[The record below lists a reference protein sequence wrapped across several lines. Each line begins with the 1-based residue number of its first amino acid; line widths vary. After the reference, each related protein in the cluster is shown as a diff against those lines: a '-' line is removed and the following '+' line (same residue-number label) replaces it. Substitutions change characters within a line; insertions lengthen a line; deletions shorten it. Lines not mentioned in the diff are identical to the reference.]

1 MFDYPLKS
9 YQAPPA
15 CGLPHIY
22 YALRPEDE
30 TAILVLENKEWPGD
44 HLMLNYKQCENIYYE
59 SLILENKECPH
70 LHYGVQNITNSLTII
85 EAQEKSTEL
94 IIKYLTN
101 HSINNSILEVGIGLG
116 TTLNKLQSCGYNV
129 KGISP
134 HLDQITQSNIFK
146 ISFEDY
152 ITTDTYNHILFQESA
167 QYIDP
172 SIIVS
177 KSYSLL
183 EKQGQLLIMD
193 EFSTEIIPEVE
204 KLIEGMFKIEDLKD
218 LTKKAKGS
226 ITYLIKVIEK
236 HRNNITSSRKG
247 HIDGLLHLLKIRESE
262 YNNGTYKYLL
272 VSLIKK

>member
-1 MFDYPLKS
+1 MFGYPLKS
-9 YQAPPA
+9 HQAPPA
-15 CGLPHIY
+15 CDLPHIY

-44 HLMLNYKQCENIYYE
+44 HLMFNYPFNIYYE
-59 SLILENKECPH
+59 SLVLENKECPY
-70 LHYGVQNITNSLTII
+70 LHYGVQNITNSLTAI

-134 HLDQITQSNIFK
+134 DLDQVTQSNMLHT
-146 ISFEDY
+146 SFEGY

-236 HRNNITSSRKG
+236 HRNNITDSR
-247 HIDGLLHLLKIRESE
+247 IDDLLPLLKIRELE